1 LIGFFKPMCEEG
13 KMHNLNGSFK
23 ASKCKH
29 FFNINSYFCFKSGS
43 MTNMDDCRDD

>member
-1 LIGFFKPMCEEG
+1 MVMKQLSLIGYFKPMCEEG

-29 FFNINSYFCFKSGS
+29 FLTSIPNFVLNHGQ
-43 MTNMDDCRDD
+43 